1 MSINVDKVYQR
12 VLSIARKE
20 QRGYITPQ
28 EFNLFANQV
37 QLDTFEQ
44 YFYDLNQFSRLPG
57 NSTEYADMVDILE
70 EKISLFE
77 KTASLTLSV
86 DRFVLPS
93 DMYKIGTVFLN
104 NNPAEQLTNKKYIDI
119 SRSKLTQPTDDFPVY
134 VKNEDG
140 LKVYGTTTA
149 SSGVSLNYTRK
160 PAQVVWGYRVV
171 QDNPL
176 YDASAST
183 DFELHPSDEV
193 DLVLGILE
201 LAGISIKQLDIA
213 QYADIEEKEKVQREK
228 L

>member
-12 VLSIARKE
+12 VLSIVRKE

-57 NSTEYADMVDILE
+57 NSTEYADMVDTLE

-77 KTASLTLSV
+77 KTASLTLSG
-86 DRFVLPS
+86 DRFVLPL
-93 DMYKIGTVFLN
+93 DMYKIGTVLLN
-104 NNPAEQLTNKKYIDI
+104 NNPAEQLTNKNYIDI
-119 SRSKLTQPTDDFPVY
+119 SRSNLTQPTDDFPVY

-140 LKVYGTTTA
+140 IKVYGTTVA

-176 YDASAST
+176 YDASVST

-213 QYADIEEKEKVQREK
+213 QYADIEEKEKVQLEK

>member
-57 NSTEYADMVDILE
+57 NSTEYADMVDTLE

-77 KTASLTLSV
+77 KTASLTLSG

-93 DMYKIGTVFLN
+93 DMYKIGTVLLN

-119 SRSKLTQPTDDFPVY
+119 SRSNLTQPTNDFPVY
-134 VKNEDG
+134 VKNEG
-140 LKVYGTTTA
+140 GIKVYGTTAA
-149 SSGVSLNYTRK
+149 SSGVALNYTRK

-213 QYADIEEKEKVQREK
+213 QYADIEEKEKVQLEK